1 MRRRLLLGLIT
12 FLTLWLPSLADDYQ
26 VPTCTAD
33 EFVTLFDLIVELQ
46 VQANTD
52 LLTFK
57 DLLQASQRQI
67 DERETVLSQLPLCA
81 DGIETRVLLLQLGVD
96 IVARTA
102 LEFAA
107 LPTDAN
113 PYRQRLASD
122 HERIETVTSAML
134 SRDRSDATAPED
146 RRILACAL
154 TDLAA
159 INKLATEFMSLVA
172 EADATTSR
180 DKYIDSL
187 DRRLAWREDNL
198 ADLPACAEAIE
209 LALLVNRASSD
220 AAANHALAFAGVSA
234 QTNPYHNLEAAG
246 IAELQVWQERIKA
259 TRASARSQAGPSTGA
274 LPPCTDAELFS
285 AWQSLQPLRA
295 ILPVQGAV
303 PATLTAIL
311 DFSQAE
317 LDSRVSAI
325 SQLPNCAEALYAG
338 WWLAEAL
345 SDLAA
350 DAAFAETAM
359 IISARATTS
368 RTKAEAALAR
378 MERLLAGQPSA
389 SIPATRNAAACR
401 DADTIYFNVYILP
414 AFHEFTEAAL
424 SAATPAAATAL
435 AARSFAFRDKL
446 WAHLPRCA
454 EALEIGWLMRG
465 ISADFIAMIAL
476 ESAGTAPRQIPYLQ
490 SIIDDIADLS
500 ALIDTLNAD
509 SVFAAGLVYYVIAD
523 GYANIRSCGS
533 TECSVVGVVQRGEA
547 LRVLDDQ
554 DTWFEIQLSDGGT
567 AWIAGFLTEKTPPGA

>member
-12 FLTLWLPSLADDYQ
+12 LLTLWLPSLADDYQ
-26 VPTCTAD
+26 VPACTAD

-102 LEFAA
+102 LKFAA
-107 LPTDAN
+107 LPSDEN
-113 PYRQRLASD
+113 PYQQRLASD
-122 HERIETVTSAML
+122 HERIETVTLAML
-134 SRDRSDATAPED
+134 SRDRSDATAPEE
-146 RRILACAL
+146 RRILACAPADL
-154 TDLAA
+154 TA
-159 INKLATEFMSLVA
+159 INKLATEFIALVA
-172 EADATTSR
+172 DAESIASR
-180 DKYIDSL
+180 DQYIDSL
-187 DRRLAWREDNL
+187 ERRLAWREDNL

-209 LALLVNRASSD
+209 LLLLMNRASSD

-234 QTNPYHNLEAAG
+234 QTNPYYNLEVAD

-259 TRASARSQAGPSTGA
+259 TRASALSQAGPSTGA
-274 LPPCTDAELFS
+274 LPPCSDAELSS

-350 DAAFAETAM
+350 NSAFGETAAS
-359 IISARATTS
+359 ISQRATIS
-368 RTKAEAALAR
+368 RSKAEAALAR
-378 MERLLAGQPSA
+378 MERILAEQPTA
-389 SIPATRNAAACR
+389 AIPATRNAAACR

-414 AFHEFTEAAL
+414 AFHEFTEAVLTAT
-424 SAATPAAATAL
+424 TPAAATAL
-435 AARSFAFRDKL
+435 ADRSFAFRDKL
-446 WAHLPRCA
+446 WAYLPRCA

-465 ISADFIAMIAL
+465 ITADFITMIAL
-476 ESAGTAPRQIPYLQ
+476 ESAGATPRDIPYLQ
-490 SIIDDIADLS
+490 SIIDDIVDLS

-509 SVFAAGLVYYVIAD
+509 SVFAAGLVYYVTAD

-533 TECSVVGVVQRGEA
+533 TACAVVGVVQRGEA

-567 AWIAGFLTEKTPPGA
+567 AWIAGFLTDKTPPGA